1 MGELVLTRNQIL
13 QCSQGTDNVLELARR
28 LSSVTSDLRESVMQV
43 RMQPVGHL
51 FGKFPKMVRDLGE
64 TCGRKVRIEFEGQD
78 TGLDKSLI
86 EAVRDP
92 LTHAVR
98 NAVDHGIEP
107 PEVRIKAGKAA
118 EGVVRL
124 RAFQRSGSV
133 VIEVIEVI
141 DDGAGISTERVMA
154 TAIERGLV
162 TAEHA
167 ASMTQREALQLIF
180 VPGFLTAKQVTSVSG
195 RGVGMDVVRANV
207 QRVGGSVEV
216 ESGVGLG
223 TTLRM
228 RVPLTLAIVPA
239 LVVGSGGQSFALPQA
254 CLSELVYVPGRDA
267 ETAIERIGTAE
278 LYRLREGLLPLVWLD
293 RLLALKQS
301 ESAKKR
307 GLYIAGIE
315 AGGRR
320 FGLVVDDLKTP
331 EEIFVKPLSTALREI
346 GIFSGATLLGNGSL
360 ALILDTAAIGAR
372 AGVRPVPEADAMIG
386 ESFELPAQAS
396 ERRIELKDSMVI
408 YETRSHGTAET
419 SHSEQMAMP
428 LSTVERIEL
437 VPMSEVEYVDGNAVL
452 QYGGELLP
460 LEDEDG
466 VLLEM
471 EAAQVAMVTV
481 LICLRNEERSAKR
494 VGLVVRRVLDVSA
507 GTPLARKATWSEA
520 ELVLVKGR
528 VTCVNRK
535 FGLQFG
541 EAVVPLQEVA

>member
-1 MGELVLTRNQIL
+1 MLTRNQIL

-408 YETRSHGTAET
+408 YETKSHGTAET

-535 FGLQFG
+535 FGLRFG